1 MGLIVGN
8 MSLKTLTILIA
19 VLTVGL
25 ISSFFSE
32 HKRRPGH
39 PANIV
44 FPVFLVAGLVC
55 LGERYIREYSHSEKI
70 IETEQIIDQLLYLFI
85 FIVFKAVPSSSS
97 LSLSALLPE

>member
-1 MGLIVGN
+1 MGFIVGN

-25 ISSFFSE
+25 IYSLFSE

-44 FPVFLVAGLVC
+44 FPVFWWLVLCVW
-55 LGERYIREYSHSEKI
+55 EKDTSENI
-70 IETEQIIDQLLYLFI
+70 L
-85 FIVFKAVPSSSS
+85 IVKR
-97 LSLSALLPE
+97 

>member
-1 MGLIVGN
+1 MGFIVGN

-25 ISSFFSE
+25 IYSFFSE

-44 FPVFLVAGLVC
+44 VPVFFGGWSCVFG
-55 LGERYIREYSHSEKI
+55 RKI
-70 IETEQIIDQLLYLFI
+70 HQRI
-85 FIVFKAVPSSSS
+85 FS
-97 LSLSALLPE
+97 

>member
-1 MGLIVGN
+1 MGFIVGN

-25 ISSFFSE
+25 IYSFFSE

-44 FPVFLVAGLVC
+44 FPAFLVTGLVC

-70 IETEQIIDQLLYLFI
+70 IEIAGIVMMTVVALSLMTLFI
-85 FIVFKAVPSSSS
+85 TVIIVKKKG
-97 LSLSALLPE
+97 L